1 MYICAARMQTA
12 AKRLK
17 RMLQP
22 YVMVIDT
29 ETSGLP
35 SKRNANPSDFHVY
48 DTCRMVQVAWG
59 IYTNDGNLVSEE
71 CYMVRP
77 DDFIIPNEVIRIHG
91 ITNEEAMENGLLI
104 NDVLNKL
111 HAALGTV
118 QTIVA
123 HNIKFDEG
131 VVVSELYRANAV
143 AIANTWLSKARDC
156 TMLMGSEPGKKWCKL
171 VDLYQKLFECEP
183 EGTLHRADVDVR
195 ACARV
200 YFELKKRMMT

>member
-1 MYICAARMQTA
+1 MYVHSSEMQSA
-12 AKRLK
+12 AKRQK
-17 RMLQP
+17 VMEQ

-35 SKRNANPSDFHVY
+35 SKRNVNPSDYHAY

-59 IYTNDGNLVSEE
+59 IYTHDGNLVSEE
-71 CYMVRP
+71 CYMVKP

-91 ITNEEAMENGLLI
+91 ITNEEAMECGLPI
-104 NDVLNKL
+104 NEVLNKL
-111 HAALGTV
+111 HTSLATV

-131 VVVSELYRANAV
+131 VVLAELYRAHAVDNA
-143 AIANTWLSKARDC
+143 NMWLSKARDC

-171 VDLYQKLFECEP
+171 VDLYRRLFECEP
-183 EGTLHRADVDVR
+183 EGNLHRADVDVR

-200 YFELKKRMMT
+200 YFELKKHMMT